1 MIPKKLERYEI
12 IEWLG
17 GGRFGDVY
25 LVRDKLLDKKFA
37 LKMGRGKGDV
47 DGYLKE
53 AKIISGLEHP
63 NIIRFY
69 TADMIEGRI
78 FIVTEFIKGKSLR
91 EVIEKE
97 APMDIKTALS
107 IGKDILKGLSYAHK
121 RGIIH
126 RDLKPENI
134 MITKDNTVKIVDFG
148 ISRIGEDITASIAG
162 TPPYM
167 PKEAWKGKYDVRSD
181 EWSAALII
189 YEMLTGVNPF
199 FSENLEEVRKKIF
212 KGKIRPLKTVASRI
226 NIEVEET
233 LEKALSP
240 DMEDRFPTV
249 DDFLRTLR
257 EESHST
263 ILTMKMKKRS
273 SIKGLPYPLTEEE
286 REALIHKEN
295 VLLLGGPGT
304 GKTYTLMAKVID
316 LINKGTPPES
326 VVVTTFTLR
335 NWHELKKRIEKELGT
350 TTRDIIL
357 GNFHNLCL
365 RILRRDIG
373 ILGFPEDFTVVPSST
388 QAIIMKSISKNYGVN
403 HRYAMRR
410 IQEYKARGL
419 KAKEFI
425 ERKME
430 NTIIEIWDQYQ
441 KRLKKENRLDYD
453 DVLIFTRDILKG
465 NPGLKNFYANK
476 FKHLI
481 IDEYQ
486 DLNPIQVEIIR
497 LLFSGKNHVFATGDD
512 DQMIYGWR
520 GANPKTV
527 KFFAKYFPPSII
539 LKLTRSFRLPASI
552 SNAAANL
559 IKYNRDREEKVIF
572 PRNMK
577 GEGIIVKQFTRRNS
591 EASFLIKEITK
602 LVKEGYNFSEI
613 AVMFRV
619 NRYSRLIAESL
630 LNADIPYSSLGGG
643 FYERKEIAGLIRL
656 MEFLITKRQ
665 SKLLSAIN
673 FPETIV
679 KKTKKAKSIGL
690 KDYIEGKKDK
700 RVEEKYKKLLSLSEM
715 IKGMGPATTV
725 RSIVKSLGLIEYY
738 SSKESG
744 IERIENINEFI
755 QSSEDFEEKFPGKN
769 LNAYITYVKDIKRAG
784 LSGQEGVNLLTVHS
798 AKGLEFP
805 VVFILG
811 LEEGL
816 FPLLRSMTTR
826 KEMEEERRLMYVAMT
841 RTVRKLYLTYSS
853 PAKPSRFL
861 SEIFGQ

>member
-1 MIPKKLERYEI
+1 MIPKKLERYKI

-25 LVRDKLLDKKFA
+25 LVQDKLLEKKFA
-37 LKMGRGKGDV
+37 LKIGRGKGDV

-78 FIVTEFIKGKSLR
+78 FIVTEFIEGKSLR
-91 EVIEKE
+91 EIIEKE
-97 APMDIKTALS
+97 APLDIKTALS

-134 MITKDNTVKIVDFG
+134 MLTKDNTVKIVDFG

-199 FSENLEEVRKKIF
+199 FSENLEDVRKKIF

-226 NIEVEET
+226 SIEIEEA
-233 LEKALSP
+233 LKKALSP
-240 DMEDRFPTV
+240 DMDDRFPSV
-249 DDFLRTLR
+249 NDFLRTLR
-257 EESHST
+257 EETHSN
-263 ILTMKMKKRS
+263 ISTMKMKKRP

-286 REALIHKEN
+286 REALIHEEN

-304 GKTYTLMAKVID
+304 GKTYTLTAKVID
-316 LINKGTPPES
+316 LINRGISPES
-326 VVVTTFTLR
+326 VVLTTFTLR
-335 NWHELKKRIEKELGT
+335 NWHELEKRLEKELGT
-350 TTRDIIL
+350 LTRDIIL
-357 GNFHNLCL
+357 GNFHNLCM

-373 ILGFPEDFTVVPSST
+373 ILGFPEDFTVIPSST

-403 HRYAMRR
+403 HRYAMRK

-430 NTIIEIWDQYQ
+430 NTIVEIWDQYQ
-441 KRLKKENRLDYD
+441 SRLKKENHLDYD
-453 DVLIFTRDILKG
+453 DVLIFTRDILKR
-465 NPGLKNFYANK
+465 NPGLKNFYTNK
-476 FKHLI
+476 FKYLV

-486 DLNPIQVEIIR
+486 DLNPVQVEIVR
-497 LLFSGKNHVFATGDD
+497 LLFSGENQVFATGDD

-520 GANPKTV
+520 GANLRTI
-527 KFFAKYFPPSII
+527 KFFEKYFPPAII
-539 LKLTRSFRLPASI
+539 LKLTRSFRLPVSI

-559 IKYNRDREEKVIF
+559 IKYNRNREEKIIF
-572 PRNMK
+572 PK
-577 GEGIIVKQFTRRNS
+577 KVAGEGVIVKQFARKNS
-591 EASFLIKEITK
+591 EASFLVKEITK

-619 NRYSRLIAESL
+619 NRYSRLIVESL
-630 LNADIPYSSLGGG
+630 LNAGIPHSSLGGG
-643 FYERKEIAGLIRL
+643 FYERKEIAGLITL
-656 MEFLITKRQ
+656 MEFIITKKQ

-673 FPETIV
+673 FPETLV
-679 KKTKKAKSIGL
+679 KKRKKTKS
-690 KDYIEGKKDK
+690 KDIKNYIEGKKDEAAK
-700 RVEEKYKKLLSLSEM
+700 EQYKKLLSLSEM
-715 IKGMGPATTV
+715 IKGMGTATAV
-725 RSIVKSLGLIEYY
+725 RSVVKSLGLIEYY
-738 SSKESG
+738 SSKENG
-744 IERIENINEFI
+744 IERIENIDEFI
-755 QSSEDFEEKFPGKN
+755 QSAEDFEEKFPGKN
-769 LNAYITYVKDIKRAG
+769 LNAFITYVKDIKRAG

-811 LEEGL
+811 LEEGI
-816 FPLLRSMTTR
+816 FPLLRAMITR
-826 KEMEEERRLMYVAMT
+826 EEMEEERRLMYVAMT
-841 RTVRKLYLTYSS
+841 RAIRKLYLTYST